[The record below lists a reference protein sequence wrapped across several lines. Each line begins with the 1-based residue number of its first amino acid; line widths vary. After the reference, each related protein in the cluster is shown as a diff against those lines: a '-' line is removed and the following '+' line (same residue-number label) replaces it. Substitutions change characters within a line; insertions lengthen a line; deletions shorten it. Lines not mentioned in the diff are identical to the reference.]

1 MSETRKL
8 AAILAADV
16 VGFSRLTAADEDRTL
31 ARLRALRS
39 DLIDPTIAVH
49 KGRVVK
55 RTGDGAIVQFRSVV
69 DAVRCAIEVQ
79 NAMLERNSGVPDDR
93 RIEFRIGVNLGDVVE
108 EDDGD
113 LMGAGVNIAAR
124 LEGVAQPGAICLSE
138 DAYRQ
143 VKSRLEM
150 NVSDLGATA
159 LKNIAEPVRV
169 YSVEVGKPAVPKK
182 PGSAE
187 KPKPA
192 PRSRRIPAAT
202 AVAALIIVGA
212 AAGWYLTIG
221 KTAIVASSG
230 PMPVARSGVPTV
242 AILPFAN
249 VTGNPQFDRLAQRIG
264 EKTKDAAG
272 NATIWRIVG
281 RSTGAAAGAA
291 DAIDA
296 GRQLNADYV
305 LAGNVEAAGDGL
317 RVTFQ
322 VDDVPSGTRL
332 WSRTITPIL
341 ESGNTLAA
349 EDEVAGR
356 AEGLLSNA
364 ILNAERTRLSSEGD
378 VEQSTWACV
387 LQGFATNTKPD
398 TVASAR
404 DCLEAAARR
413 EPSNANVW
421 ESLANVIHVQRVW
434 GWGLPPE
441 QASVE
446 KRDHLADRE
455 LRAVLRARELAPLDS
470 RAQFYVAMGYYAT
483 CQVDRVQIEAEKA
496 AALNPFD
503 SDVLGSLGLWVAF
516 TGHWDEGTALAEKAI
531 KLAGPSAVPYWWW
544 PTAKGHWL
552 RGEYREAYDA
562 FQRAY
567 IESFWLSHLDLAYTL
582 PFLDR
587 IDEAK
592 AHVAALLLMYPTMTI
607 READAFYKLVC
618 FDPAYREKM
627 VGALR
632 QAGLPE

>member
-55 RTGDGAIVQFRSVV
+55 RTGDGAIVEFRSVV

-93 RIEFRIGVNLGDVVE
+93 RIEFRIGVHLGDVVE

-113 LMGAGVNIAAR
+113 LMGDGVNIAAR

-305 LAGNVEAAGDGL
+305 LTGNVEAAGDGL

-322 VDDVPSGTRL
+322 VDDVPFGTRL

-434 GWGLPPE
+434 GWGCRPNRR
-441 QASVE
+441 ASKSEIISRTASCAPSCVPVSS
-446 KRDHLADRE
+446 RPWT
-455 LRAVLRARELAPLDS
+455 AVLSFTSPWDN
-470 RAQFYVAMGYYAT
+470 YAT

-592 AHVAALLLMYPTMTI
+592 VHVAALLKMYPTMTI

>member
-1 MSETRKL
+1 M
-8 AAILAADV
+8 
-16 VGFSRLTAADEDRTL
+16 
-31 ARLRALRS
+31 
-39 DLIDPTIAVH
+39 
-49 KGRVVK
+49 
-55 RTGDGAIVQFRSVV
+55 GD
-69 DAVRCAIEVQ
+69 
-79 NAMLERNSGVPDDR
+79 
-93 RIEFRIGVNLGDVVE
+93 
-108 EDDGD
+108 
-113 LMGAGVNIAAR
+113 GVNIAAR

-150 NVSDLGATA
+150 NVSDLGATS
-159 LKNIAEPVRV
+159 LKNISEPVRV
-169 YSVEVGKPAVPKK
+169 YSVQVGKPAVPKK

-187 KPKPA
+187 KPKPV
-192 PRSRRIPAAT
+192 PRSRRIPVAT

-230 PMPVARSGVPTV
+230 PMPVARSGVPTI

-249 VTGNPQFDRLAQRIG
+249 VTGNPQYDPLAQRIG
-264 EKTKDAAG
+264 EKTKDTAG

-281 RSTGAAAGAA
+281 RSAGAAAG
-291 DAIDA
+291 DANLIDA

-305 LAGNVEAAGDGL
+305 LTGNVEAAGDGL

-322 VDDVPSGTRL
+322 VDDVHSGTRL
-332 WSRTITPIL
+332 WSRTISPIL

-378 VEQSTWACV
+378 LEQSTWSCV
-387 LQGFATNTKPD
+387 LQGFASNTKPD

-404 DCLEAAARR
+404 DCLEAAAQR

-421 ESLANVIHVQRVW
+421 ESLANVINQQRVW

-441 QASVE
+441 EASVE
-446 KRDHLADRE
+446 KRGHLADRE
-455 LRAVLRARELAPLDS
+455 LRAALRARELAPLDS

-483 CQVDRVQIEAEKA
+483 CQADRVQIEAEKA

-503 SDVLGSLGLWVAF
+503 LDVLGSLGLWVAF

-592 AHVAALLLMYPTMTI
+592 AHVAALLKMYPTMTL

-632 QAGLPE
+632 RAGLPE

>member
-1 MSETRKL
+1 MMSETRKL

-16 VGFSRLTAADEDRTL
+16 VGFSRLTGADEDRTL

-55 RTGDGAIVQFRSVV
+55 RTGDGAIVEFRSVV

-79 NAMLERNSGVPDDR
+79 NAMLERNSGVPEDR
-93 RIEFRIGVNLGDVVE
+93 RIEFRIGVHLGDVVE

-113 LMGAGVNIAAR
+113 LMGDGVNIAAR

-159 LKNIAEPVRV
+159 LKNIADPVRV
-169 YSVEVGKPAVPKK
+169 YSVEVGKPK
-182 PGSAE
+182 PTAAKE
-187 KPKPA
+187 PKPA
-192 PRSRRIPAAT
+192 SPSWRVPAA
-202 AVAALIIVGA
+202 AAIAALVIVGA
-212 AAGWYLTIG
+212 AAAWYLTIG

-230 PMPVARSGVPTV
+230 PLTTTRSGVPTV

-249 VTGNPQFDRLAQRIG
+249 VTGNPQYDPLIQRIG
-264 EKTKDAAG
+264 QKTKDAVG
-272 NATIWRIVG
+272 NATIWHIVS
-281 RSTGAAAGAA
+281 RSAGAAAR
-291 DAIDA
+291 DATDPINA
-296 GRQLNADYV
+296 GRQSDADYV
-305 LAGNVEAAGDGL
+305 VTGDVEAAGDGL

-322 VDDVPSGTRL
+322 VDDVHSGTRL
-332 WSRTITPIL
+332 WSRTISPIL
-341 ESGNTLAA
+341 ESVHTGAA

-356 AEGLLSNA
+356 AQGLLRDA
-364 ILNAERTRLSSEGD
+364 ILNAERTRLSSAGD
-378 VEQSTWACV
+378 IEQSTWSCV
-387 LQGFATNTKPD
+387 LQGFASNTKPD

-404 DCLEAAARR
+404 DCLEAAAQR

-421 ESLANVIHVQRVW
+421 ESLANVINQQRVW

-441 QASVE
+441 EASIE
-446 KRDHLADRE
+446 KRGHLADRE
-455 LRAVLRARELAPLDS
+455 LRAALRARELAPLDS

-483 CQVDRVQIEAEKA
+483 CQADRVQVEVEKA

-503 SDVLGSLGLWVAF
+503 SNVLGSLGLWVAF

-552 RGEYREAYDA
+552 RGEYREAYEA

-567 IESFWLSHLDLAYTL
+567 IESFWLS
-582 PFLDR
+582 
-587 IDEAK
+587 K
-592 AHVAALLLMYPTMTI
+592 AHVAALLKMYPTMTL
-607 READAFYKLVC
+607 READAVYKLTC

-632 QAGLPE
+632 RAGLPE